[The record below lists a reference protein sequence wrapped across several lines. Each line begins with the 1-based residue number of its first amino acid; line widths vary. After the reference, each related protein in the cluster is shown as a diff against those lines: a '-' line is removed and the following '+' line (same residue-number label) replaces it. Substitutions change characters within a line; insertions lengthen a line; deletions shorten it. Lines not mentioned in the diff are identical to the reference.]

1 LPFVVSAL
9 LYAACWL
16 PLVLPAWRPPV
27 ALLAPFFFLM
37 GLASCG
43 LVLVWSCVREVNDP
57 SRVGIV
63 VGFCNMPIFLLI
75 ALLQGLTGVILDAGW
90 SGGVAEG
97 MRLYPVPA
105 WTAAFGACLA
115 IAGAAVL
122 AAALITETRCRNVWA
137 GVVPRSSVS

>member
-1 LPFVVSAL
+1 
-9 LYAACWL
+9 
-16 PLVLPAWRPPV
+16 
-27 ALLAPFFFLM
+27 
-37 GLASCG
+37 
-43 LVLVWSCVREVNDP
+43 
-57 SRVGIV
+57 
-63 VGFCNMPIFLLI
+63 MPIFLLI